1 MNDADA
7 HYKEAFDHFLHERFE
22 DAIRAYRLCLEA
34 DPKRAR
40 AWNGL
45 AMALEKQSGVQND
58 VQRLHALM
66 ESLDARLQLMEDRQD
81 FTERLVND
89 ERKQLERPFGS

>member
-1 MNDADA
+1 MI
-7 HYKEAFDHFLHERFE
+7 EWEFLAPMVLGVTFCLSVAAV
-22 DAIRAYRLCLEA
+22 AILRPISKKLGTLLE
-34 DPKRAR
+34 
-40 AWNGL
+40 

-81 FTERLVND
+81 FTERLVAD

>member
-1 MNDADA
+1 MI
-7 HYKEAFDHFLHERFE
+7 EWEFL
-22 DAIRAYRLCLEA
+22 APMVLGVTLCLSVAGVAILRPISKKLGTLLE
-34 DPKRAR
+34 
-40 AWNGL
+40 

-81 FTERLVND
+81 FTERLVAD

>member
-1 MNDADA
+1 MI
-7 HYKEAFDHFLHERFE
+7 EWEFL
-22 DAIRAYRLCLEA
+22 APMVLGVTLCLSVAAVAILRPISKKLGTLLE
-34 DPKRAR
+34 
-40 AWNGL
+40 

-81 FTERLVND
+81 FTERLVAD